1 MIKFFKGA
9 SDKYNA
15 QTHSDGIFFTTDTD
29 EILVNS
35 DSYGKNADKSLT
47 TSDIVVAGGPLAD
60 DITNDWPTEWV
71 KDGNKVIPSGTSIQ
85 DILQGLFLKTVPGTV
100 EWGSK
105 SWSPSLGKP
114 TVELS
119 SNGPAEIGSTVTCKV
134 VSNSKVSG
142 NTRSC
147 TCTASQGHFTSLDGS
162 WVSGNKTVSKT
173 GTTSGSVSLSYT
185 WNGEAVSNFAS
196 ESTTLKI
203 KDGENKFVA
212 NQSGI
217 KASVEALPTTTVY
230 ASTNTK
236 SILTDTTA
244 SKKQVATMSDTKPN
258 DEDLT
263 STQNDTITGSYRYFI
278 GQVSGTGL
286 TYDSDLVRGLSTK
299 GFVSQLTTA
308 DVMANV
314 AVSAGGNTFV
324 IAVPEE
330 YTITNLLA
338 LGDDAKGAFMT
349 DGAEKTTVDV
359 VLPDNSTK
367 KYNVFYCENVGG
379 ADAKFTNLKI
389 GVKS

>member
-9 SDKYNA
+9 SEKYNA
-15 QTHSDGIFFTTDTD
+15 QTHADGIFFTTDTD

-71 KDGNKVIPSGTSIQ
+71 KDGNKIIPSGTSVQ
-85 DILQGLFLKTVPGTV
+85 DILQGLFLKTVNGTV
-100 EWGSK
+100 SWGSK
-105 SWSPSLGKP
+105 SWSPSLGNP
-114 TVELS
+114 TVTLS

-134 VSNSKVSG
+134 VSNSTVSS
-142 NTRSC
+142 NKRSA
-147 TCTASQGHFTSLDGS
+147 TCTASQGHFTSLDGA
-162 WVSGNKTVSKT
+162 WVSGNKTVSVD
-173 GTTSGSVSLSYT
+173 GSTSGSVSLKHY
-185 WNGEAVSNFAS
+185 WNNAEVTSFVS

-203 KDGENKFVA
+203 VA
-212 NQSGI
+212 GTNTFKVDQSGI
-217 KASVEALPTTTVY
+217 TASVNALPETTVY

-236 SILTDTTA
+236 SILSNVSAKLT
-244 SKKQVATMSDTKPN
+244 DTKPA
-258 DEDLT
+258 DKDLT
-263 STQNDTITGSYRYFI
+263 STNNDTIVGSYLYFI
-278 GQVSGTGL
+278 GQVEGTGL
-286 TYDSDLVRGLSTK
+286 TYNSDLVRGLSTK

-314 AVSAGGNTFV
+314 TVSARGNTFV